1 MLPLNRS
8 VVPNVITLGRI
19 ALTPLIFYLP
29 LIPRSGPR
37 LAAFLLFAVAAI
49 SDLWDGYLAR
59 KHGWISDF
67 GKLIDPLA
75 DKLLMAAT
83 LIPLYLI
90 SNPSAPLTRWPLWES
105 LPLWAVV
112 VIVLREVVITAI
124 RTVAARR
131 GEVLPASTTGKW
143 KAFSLNIF
151 LGTGLL
157 WYALHALAAE
167 SGWTGTFW
175 ELWLGFHGAVLAL
188 SLAVALILTVVS
200 LCVYLWNWRRV
211 VVYGGG

>member
-1 MLPLNRS
+1 MLQLNRS
-8 VVPNVITLGRI
+8 VVPNAITLARI

-37 LAAFLLFAVAAI
+37 LAAFALFVVAAI

-67 GKLIDPLA
+67 GKLMDPLA

-83 LIPLYLI
+83 LIPLYII
-90 SNPSAPLTRWPLWES
+90 SNPPAPLTRWPLWES

-112 VIVLREVVITAI
+112 VIVVREAVITAI

-131 GEVLPASTTGKW
+131 GEVLPASSTGKW

-151 LGTGLL
+151 VGTGLL
-157 WYALHALAAE
+157 WYGLHSLAAE
-167 SGWTGTFW
+167 SGWTGAVW
-175 ELWLGFHGAVLAL
+175 EAWLAFHGTVLVV
-188 SLAVALILTVVS
+188 SLAVALLLTVVS

-211 VVYGGG
+211 MARGSG